1 MMQADAPVVDV
12 DGLSIDYKTPGG
24 TLHAVQDVTFSIARG
39 EVLGLVGES
48 GCGKSTVAMA
58 MLGHLGSS
66 GSVANGRVVLQSE
79 SLLTLPPSM
88 LSARRGK
95 LVGFVPQD
103 PTTALS
109 PHLTVGSQYAEIALH
124 HGVATNHAAALALAC
139 EQFSLVGLP
148 NPPRLIRRYPHELSG
163 GQQQR
168 VCIAMAI
175 ACRPKLLVLDEP
187 TTGLDVT
194 TQARIV
200 ALLRDLQTRLDMA
213 MLYVTHDLGILGQIA
228 SRVGV
233 MYAGQLVELASVEVL
248 FTAPRHPYSRGLMA
262 SVQTLD
268 ENAYAGQPLRGLLQ
282 RDQLPAGC
290 PFFPRCD
297 YAEPSCAQNVQRLT
311 AVESRHWVACQRW
324 EFVRDEL
331 PVAQNISQPSPSVES
346 GKGHALIEIRHLS
359 LSYGKSSAWR
369 RWFAIEP
376 PDVVKDISLT
386 IAAGE
391 IFGLVGESGSGKSTT
406 ARAISG
412 LLEPRLG
419 TIRFMGA
426 PLQGRLRQRPL
437 NLKRQIQFIF
447 QNPDASLNPR
457 ERVRKI
463 LARPLRLFFGVSR
476 GKITTRAQTA
486 LTEVHLDPS
495 YVARFSDQLSGGERQ
510 RVAIARAL
518 VAQPSLILCDE
529 VLSALDVSVQR
540 NIVELLSRLRQETKA
555 AMLFI
560 SHDIAVVRHLADRIG
575 VLFDGTLVECGP
587 TAALFEPPFHPYTE
601 ELLLAVP
608 SFKAR
613 SMRSALASGATRPR
627 QSGQGCVYAGRC
639 RHHLGPV
646 CDTKEPPW
654 QEGTDGHVIRCH
666 IPLAELATASLLV
679 PPDGTENHGSGS
691 DKSRLLTNPL
701 PDVLAYSPGRGA
713 EDEYP
718 GPRR

>member
-1 MMQADAPVVDV
+1 MTNSDRPVVEV
-12 DGLSIDYKTPGG
+12 ENLSIDYKTPAGPM
-24 TLHAVQDVTFSIARG
+24 HAVHDVTFSISRR
-39 EVLGLVGES
+39 EVLGLVGKS

-58 MLGHLGSS
+58 LLGHLGSS
-66 GSVANGRVVLQSE
+66 GSVAGGRVLLQGE
-79 SLLTLPPSM
+79 GLLSLPPAV
-88 LSARRGK
+88 LATRRGK

-109 PHLTVGSQYAEIALH
+109 PHLTVGNQYAEIAVYH
-124 HGVATNHAAALALAC
+124 EVARDRDAALALAY

-148 NPPRLIRRYPHELSG
+148 DPRRLVRRYPHELSG
-163 GQQQR
+163 GQQQQ

-175 ACRPKLLVLDEP
+175 ACRPALLVLDEP

-200 ALLRDLQTRLDMA
+200 GLLRDLQTGLDMA

-233 MYAGQLVELASVEVL
+233 MYAGRLVELAPVETL
-248 FTAPRHPYSRGLMA
+248 FTSPRHPYSRGLMA

-268 ENAYAGQPLRGLLQ
+268 EQAYNGRPLRGLLR

-297 YAEPSCAQNVQRLT
+297 HAESSCAQRVQRLIPI
-311 AVESRHWVACQRW
+311 EDHHWVACQRW
-324 EFVRDEL
+324 EIIRDDSL
-331 PVAQNISQPSPSVES
+331 AVAAGSRPSTSGNPSGE
-346 GKGHALIEIRHLS
+346 HPLIEIQHLN

-369 RWFAIEP
+369 RLFAIEP
-376 PDVVKDISLT
+376 RDVVKDVSFTIS
-386 IAAGE
+386 AGE
-391 IFGLVGESGSGKSTT
+391 IFALVGESGSGKSTT

-412 LLEPRLG
+412 LLEPRSG
-419 TIRFMGA
+419 TIRFMGTLL
-426 PLQGRLRQRPL
+426 PGRLRWRPL
-437 NLKRQIQFIF
+437 DLKRQIQFIF

-463 LARPLRLFFGVSR
+463 LARPLRLFFGLAR
-476 GKITTRAQTA
+476 GKISARAEAA
-486 LTEVHLDPS
+486 LAEVRLDPS
-495 YVARFSDQLSGGERQ
+495 YVTRFPDQLSGGERQ

-518 VAQPSLILCDE
+518 VAEPFLMLCDE
-529 VLSALDVSVQR
+529 ILSALDVSVQR
-540 NIVELLSRLRQETKA
+540 SVVELLSRLRQETKV

-608 SFKAR
+608 SFKTRA
-613 SMRSALASGATRPR
+613 MPLVLASIAAHPVRT
-627 QSGQGCVYAGRC
+627 SVGCVFAGRC
-639 RHHLGPV
+639 RRYLGSI
-646 CDTKEPPW
+646 CDLQAPPW
-654 QEGTDGHVIRCH
+654 QKGAEGHVIRCH
-666 IPLAELATASLLV
+666 IPLAELAVPGLTASSG
-679 PPDGTENHGSGS
+679 GTEKRKGGREETRAGTSEGQSALILSPGGGS
-691 DKSRLLTNPL
+691 DDGML
-701 PDVLAYSPGRGA
+701 GR
-713 EDEYP
+713 
-718 GPRR
+718 RR